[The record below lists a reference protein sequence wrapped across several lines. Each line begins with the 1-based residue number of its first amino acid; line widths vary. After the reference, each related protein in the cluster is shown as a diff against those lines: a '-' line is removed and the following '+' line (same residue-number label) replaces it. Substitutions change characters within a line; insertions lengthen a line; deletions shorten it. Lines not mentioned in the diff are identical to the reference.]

1 MTNVEHDCSILVEW
15 FRDNFMILNA
25 EKRHLV
31 SGVSGH
37 KNELMFAKVGDAIIW
52 EEYAAKLLGI
62 PIDSNISFND
72 HVKMI
77 CEKASP
83 KLCAISRMTD
93 IISTEKGKLF

>member
-15 FRDNFMILNA
+15 FRDNFMTLNA
-25 EKRHLV
+25 EKCHLF
-31 SGVSGH
+31 VSGH

-62 PIDSNISFND
+62 LIDSNLSFND

-77 CEKASP
+77 CKTA
-83 KLCAISRMTD
+83 
-93 IISTEKGKLF
+93 